1 MDYTTDDFSGKSGRK
16 GGARDDAESYINYTR
31 SELMDMLQRI
41 DAKCKSF
48 GQDIDNTFD
57 IVVLNNK
64 YGYSRR

>member
-1 MDYTTDDFSGKSGRK
+1 MDYTTDEFSVTRVRK
-16 GGARDDAESYINYTR
+16 GGARDDAEYYINYTR

-41 DAKCKSF
+41 DAKCKNF
-48 GQDIDNTFD
+48 GQNIDNTFD

>member
-1 MDYTTDDFSGKSGRK
+1 MDYTTDDFSVTRERT

-48 GQDIDNTFD
+48 RQDIDNTFD